1 MEIRILVLLGLIFV
15 YGVLNL
21 AVFFF
26 AYLSLSRL
34 TTKVTGA
41 ANEVGKGSQVREW
54 IDSAYNAAQQAAA
67 ATETAKRRVAEFDPK
82 LGRFQEKCREGLAK
96 VDERLDLVANGINGG
111 TQKVTDVI
119 AAPAYSAIA
128 FAAGI
133 SRVLEKE
140 EE

>member
-1 MEIRILVLLGLIFV
+1 MEIRILVLLGLVFV
-15 YGVLNL
+15 YGLLNL
-21 AVFFF
+21 AVFIS

-41 ANEVGKGSQVREW
+41 ANEIGKGSEIRQW
-54 IDSAYNAAQQAAA
+54 IDSANNASQQAAA

-82 LGRFQEKCREGLAK
+82 LGRFQEKCREGLAS
-96 VDERLDLVANGINGG
+96 VDEKLDLVANGINGG
-111 TQKVTDVI
+111 TQRVTDVI
-119 AAPAYSAIA
+119 VAPAYSAIA

-140 EE
+140 E

>member
-1 MEIRILVLLGLIFV
+1 MEIRILVLVGLLFA
-15 YGVLNL
+15 YGLLNL
-21 AVFFF
+21 AVFVS

-41 ANEVGKGSQVREW
+41 ANEIKKGSQIRQW
-54 IDSAYNAAQQAAA
+54 IDSAHDASQQAAA
-67 ATETAKRRVAEFDPK
+67 GTETAKRRVAEFDPK
-82 LGRFQEKCREGLAK
+82 LRRFQEKCHEGLAK
-96 VDERLDLVANGINGG
+96 VDERLDLVANGINGS
-111 TQKVTDVI
+111 TQKVTEVI

-140 EE
+140 E